1 MPIYLEHKPILLYH
15 FNNINDGV
23 MAGGG
28 ILKLQ
33 DDLVR
38 VQVHAQ

>member
-1 MPIYLEHKPILLYH
+1 MPILEHKPVLLYH

-23 MAGGG
+23 MAGG

-33 DDLVR
+33 VILVK

>member
-28 ILKLQ
+28 
-33 DDLVR
+33 VS
-38 VQVHAQ
+38 